1 MLDEVFAKLGITGAQ
16 QLQVTTDTRNCPQG
30 SIFFGLKGEHFDG
43 NQYARQALINGAA
56 LVVVD
61 DPQAVCCITP
71 DKYLLVNNS
80 LLALQQLAREWR
92 EYLALPIIG
101 ITGTNGKTTTKELT
115 AAVLQKK
122 YHIHFTQ
129 GNLNNQIGV
138 PLTLLQINRSH
149 EMAIV
154 EMGASHP
161 GDIKELVEIAEPQY
175 GLITNIGMAH
185 LQGFG
190 SLDGVRRTK
199 GELYDYLREH
209 NGEVFVNPDDPTLK
223 EMSQGMNVLN
233 YLPIKEHVKT
243 HLIGDY
249 NQTNIRAAIS
259 IGVYFGVEL
268 ADAFHAIEDYEP
280 TNNRSMFKQT
290 KHNKLIVDAYNAN
303 VSSMDAAISS
313 FAQSDYTNKTL
324 ILGDMLELGDYS
336 ATEHQQLVDKVRQ
349 AGFTEVYLVGEN
361 LYNVTCPPTDETTHY
376 KQFADVQ
383 ALSEYLTANPL
394 KDKTILLKGS
404 RGIKLETLIPLL

>member
-1 MLDEVFAKLGITGAQ
+1 MLAELIDKLHITHPDA
-16 QLQVTTDTRNCPQG
+16 LQVTTDSRNCPQG
-30 SIFFGLKGEHFDG
+30 SIFFGLKGDRFDG
-43 NQYARQALINGAA
+43 NQYARQALINGAT
-56 LVVVD
+56 LVIVD

-92 EYLALPIIG
+92 EYINIPVIG

-138 PLTLLQINRSH
+138 PLTLLQINHSH
-149 EMAIV
+149 KMAIV

-190 SLDGVRRTK
+190 GLDGVRKTK
-199 GELYDYLREH
+199 GELYDFLRQH
-209 NGEVFVNPDDPTLK
+209 NGHIFLNTNDPTLV
-223 EMSQGMNVLN
+223 EMAQG
-233 YLPIKEHVKT
+233 LPQTPYMELPHIQT
-243 HLIGDY
+243 NLIGEY
-249 NQTNIRAAIS
+249 NQINIRAAVT
-259 IGVYFGVEL
+259 IGTYFGVPLDEAL
-268 ADAFHAIEDYEP
+268 QAVKDYQP
-280 TNNRSMFKQT
+280 SNNRSMFKQT
-290 KHNKLIVDAYNAN
+290 DKNRLIVDAYNAN
-303 VSSMDAAISS
+303 VSSMRAAIDS
-313 FAQSDYTNKTL
+313 FAASDYTDKML
-324 ILGDMLELGDYS
+324 ILGDMLELGEYA
-336 ATEHQQLVDKVRQ
+336 ATEHQKLVDTIVKS
-349 AGFTEVYLVGEN
+349 GFTNVFLIGEN
-361 LYNVTCPPTDETTHY
+361 MEKVNTAFPKFSNVNDLAEY
-376 KQFADVQ
+376 IKQHPV
-383 ALSEYLTANPL
+383 EGR
-394 KDKTILLKGS
+394 TILIKGS

>member
-1 MLDEVFAKLGITGAQ
+1 MLAELLDKLQITNPAA
-16 QLQVTTDTRNCPQG
+16 LQVTTDSRNCPQG
-30 SIFFGLKGEHFDG
+30 SVFFGLKGDRFDG
-43 NQYARQALINGAA
+43 NQYARQALINGAS

-71 DKYLLVNNS
+71 DKYLLVDNS
-80 LLALQQLAREWR
+80 LLALQALAREWR
-92 EYLALPIIG
+92 EYINIPVIG

-138 PLTLLQINRSH
+138 PLTLLQLNRSH

-190 SLDGVRRTK
+190 SPEGVRRTK
-199 GELYDYLREH
+199 GELYDFLRRH
-209 NGEVFVNPDDPTLK
+209 NGHIFLNTNDPTLVD
-223 EMSQGMNVLN
+223 MAQG
-233 YLPIKEHVKT
+233 LPQTPYTELPHIQT
-243 HLIGDY
+243 NLIGEY
-249 NQTNIRAAIS
+249 NQTNIRAAVT
-259 IGVYFGVEL
+259 IGTYFGVPLNEAL
-268 ADAFHAIEDYEP
+268 QAVKEYQP
-280 TNNRSMFKQT
+280 SNNRSMFKQT
-290 KHNKLIVDAYNAN
+290 DKNRLIVDAYNAN
-303 VSSMDAAISS
+303 VSSMKAAIDS
-313 FAQSDYTNKTL
+313 FAASDYTDKML
-324 ILGDMLELGDYS
+324 ILGDMLELGEYTE
-336 ATEHQQLVDKVRQ
+336 TEHQKLVDTIVKS
-349 AGFTEVYLVGEN
+349 GFTNVYLVGEN
-361 LYNVTCPPTDETTHY
+361 MEKVNTAFPKFNNVNDLAQY
-376 KQFADVQ
+376 IKQHPVEGQ
-383 ALSEYLTANPL
+383 
-394 KDKTILLKGS
+394 TILIKGS